1 MSNNDKGGRQDTYTK
16 KAGSSFVRRRALL
29 RTTGAGAVG
38 TALASCLGN
47 GNGDGDGGGNGNG
60 NGNGNGDSDLPDTIT
75 LGALGPAD
83 LLMGDS
89 IMKSAELA
97 VDEINAADGIGGSDV
112 ELSTKDTKDD
122 PGTTRQVY

>member
-38 TALASCLGN
+38 TALAGCLGN
-47 GNGDGDGGGNGNG
+47 GNGDG
-60 NGNGNGDSDLPDTIT
+60 DLPDTIT

-83 LLMGDS
+83 LLRGDS

>member
-38 TALASCLGN
+38 TALAGCLGN
-47 GNGDGDGGGNGNG
+47 GNGDGNG

>member
-1 MSNNDKGGRQDTYTK
+1 MSNNNKDGRQDTYTK
-16 KAGSSFVRRRALL
+16 RAGSSFVRRRAFL
-29 RTTGAGAVG
+29 RTTGEGAVG
-38 TALASCLGN
+38 TALVGCLGN
-47 GNGDGDGGGNGNG
+47 GNENG
-60 NGNGNGDSDLPDTIT
+60 NGNGNGDSDLPDIIT

-83 LLMGDS
+83 LPMGDS